1 MIGWTVFI
9 GIVLA
14 AIFLAPPLYFSATDV
29 GYLYTSAFVGALLGF
44 VFCGL
49 LADWSAKWLMKRNRG
64 VFEPEFRLVLV
75 VPQLVVGCMGIFVF
89 GWTTGDIYRYVFLF
103 SFFFFFFAASF
114 VIATAVMFQL

>member
-103 SFFFFFFAASF
+103 SFFFFFVASS